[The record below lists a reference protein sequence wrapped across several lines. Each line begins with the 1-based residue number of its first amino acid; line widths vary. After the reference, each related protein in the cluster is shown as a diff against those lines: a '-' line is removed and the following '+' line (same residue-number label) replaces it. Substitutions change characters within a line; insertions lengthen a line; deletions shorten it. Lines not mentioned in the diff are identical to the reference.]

1 MYIGMVT
8 ERGEVMREI
17 LFKAKRKNWKELPEE
32 QWWVEGNLILSNDAD
47 DDFEAIII
55 PQTNSNMFTKHV
67 GFKEVSCDLGFENW
81 YKVDKNTICQYTGLT
96 DKNSNKIW
104 ENDILQGHGNPK
116 DLVKIV
122 YGKFY
127 VINIETLEKI
137 DEVIGWHTEVIP
149 TDEISKREP
158 FCLPMPLTDFY
169 IDRSEFEVIN
179 NIFDNPE
186 LLEVNK

>member
-1 MYIGMVT
+1 MVT